1 MIRTLVIF
9 GASGDLTTRFL
20 LPAIMNVVEVKQ
32 ALTDLSILAVARTE
46 WDTTQYRAHVK
57 NKLKEQTGSFSQ
69 KDQNDVLSRVQ
80 YRQITDT
87 GDHEQIKQV
96 LGSLTEPFLFY
107 LALPPS
113 VFDSTIQALGQLN
126 LRDDSHVILEKP
138 FGENLDTAQQLNDRL
153 DQNFSESQVFRIDH
167 FLGSQTAKNILGF
180 RFANRLFE
188 PTWNNQHIERVE
200 IIWDETLALEGRA
213 SYYDRSGALK
223 DMLQN
228 HLLQLLC
235 LVGME
240 PPISFQER
248 DFRDRKVDL
257 LRAIRQ
263 MSRAEVEQ
271 YTMRARYTAGTIEGR
286 AIPAYV
292 DEDGV
297 NPTRDTETFAE
308 VTLWIDNWRWAGVPF
323 TLRSGKA
330 LAKDR
335 FEIAVYFRDVSH
347 LAFGTAHGST
357 ANVIRMHMDPDS
369 IGVTINLNGSDE
381 PFDLE
386 TFELTTKLHQQRIP
400 AYGHL
405 LLDALEGN
413 PTLFIR
419 DDEVEELWRVMDP
432 IISTWKNGHVKLR
445 TYPAGSSGPTREE
458 NSRRS

>member
-1 MIRTLVIF
+1 MIRNLVIF
-9 GASGDLTTRFL
+9 GASGDLTTRYL
-20 LPAIMNVVEVKQ
+20 LPAILRVIEAKQ
-32 ALTDLSILAVARTE
+32 APDNLSILALSRKE
-46 WDTTQYRAHVK
+46 WDTSHYRQHVQEQ
-57 NKLKEQTGSFSQ
+57 LKGQTEQINQESLQ
-69 KDQNDVLSRVQ
+69 DLLSRIHYQ
-80 YRQITDT
+80 QISDT
-87 GDHEQIKQV
+87 GDHEQIKQA

-107 LALPPS
+107 VALPPS
-113 VFDSTIQALGQLN
+113 VFDSTIHALGQLN
-126 LRDDSHVILEKP
+126 LQDDSHVILEKP
-138 FGENLDTAQQLNDRL
+138 FGESLDTAQQLNDRL
-153 DQNFSESQVFRIDH
+153 DQDFSESQVFRIDH
-167 FLGSQTAKNILGF
+167 FLGSQIAKNILGF

-188 PTWNNQHIERVE
+188 PSWNNQHIERVE

-263 MSRAEVEQ
+263 MSRAEVQQ
-271 YTMRARYTAGTIEGR
+271 YTMRARYTAGTIEGK

-292 DEDGV
+292 DEEGV
-297 NPTRDTETFAE
+297 DPTLDTETFAE

-335 FEIAVYFRDVSH
+335 FEIAVYFRDVPH
-347 LAFGTAHGST
+347 LAFGADHGST
-357 ANVIRMHMDPDS
+357 ANVVRMQMDPDS
-369 IGVTINLNGSDE
+369 IDIRINLNGSGE

-386 TFELTTKLHQQRIP
+386 TCELTTKLRQQRIP

-405 LLDALEGN
+405 LLEALEGN

-419 DDEVEELWRVMDP
+419 DDEVEEMWRVMDP
-432 IISTWKNGHVKLR
+432 IISTWKNGHVKLK